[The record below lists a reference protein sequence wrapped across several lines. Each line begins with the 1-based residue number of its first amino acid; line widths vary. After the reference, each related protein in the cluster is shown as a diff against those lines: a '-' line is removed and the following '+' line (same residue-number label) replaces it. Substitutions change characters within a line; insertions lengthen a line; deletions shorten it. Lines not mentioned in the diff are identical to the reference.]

1 VTSQPAP
8 AGGGEV
14 VRLARNVVDVND
26 ERRSRQEL
34 AEALAFRDRVL
45 GILGHDL
52 RNPLTAITALATST
66 MGREDLPSGV
76 RERLS
81 QVDLAARRSLTI
93 IETLLDFSESRFKG
107 ALHARLVPTELLE
120 LAGGV
125 IEELRATHPD
135 GVITLDCEGRGA
147 VELDPGRVEQLL
159 TNLIANALTHG
170 RRGEP
175 VRVFIDVRESEAI
188 LAVNNRGP
196 LIPAPL
202 VPALFEPFTQGTS
215 PAHDGPRGLGLGLY
229 IVQQIVTA
237 HGGEIAVDST
247 LHGGT
252 TFTVRLPRR
261 RGG

>member
-1 VTSQPAP
+1 MSQPAP
-8 AGGGEV
+8 ADSGEV
-14 VRLARNVVDVND
+14 VRLARNVVDLNE

-81 QVDLAARRSLTI
+81 QVDLAAKRSLTI

-107 ALHARLVPTELLE
+107 ALHARRVPTDLVE
-120 LAGGV
+120 LASGV
-125 IEELRATHPD
+125 IDELRATHPD
-135 GVITLDCEGRGA
+135 GVITLGTEGRGP
-147 VELDPGRVEQLL
+147 VDLDPGRIEQLL
-159 TNLIANALTHG
+159 TNLIGNALTHG
-170 RRGEP
+170 VRGQP
-175 VRVFIDVRESEAI
+175 VRVSVDVREAEAV

-196 LIPAPL
+196 LIPATL

-237 HGGEIAVDST
+237 HAGQVAVDST
-247 LHGGT
+247 VHAGT
-252 TFTVRLPRR
+252 TFTVRLPRQQV
-261 RGG
+261 G